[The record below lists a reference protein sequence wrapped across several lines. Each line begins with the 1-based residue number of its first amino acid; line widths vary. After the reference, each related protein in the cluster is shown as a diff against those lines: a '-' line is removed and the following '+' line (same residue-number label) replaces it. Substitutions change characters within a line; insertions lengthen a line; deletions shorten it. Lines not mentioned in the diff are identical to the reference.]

1 MTIDRIPHVYRLFLC
16 SSHGTQMNGSVY
28 DVQFRNIQLPVD
40 AVSHHADDRWFVF
53 AEAFVTDDTVKGGG
67 ASAIPFAVVTDL
79 PILNASSNLP
89 DGSIPVVV
97 LGPAQ
102 DLNTTCVQLDGVGH
116 KLLGPP
122 SQMFQSNSLR
132 VRVVG
137 IDGSILSN
145 DAGQVWSISLSI
157 YRLGYK

>member
-1 MTIDRIPHVYRLFLC
+1 VYRLYLC
-16 SSHGTQMNGSVY
+16 SSYGTQQNGSVY

-40 AVSHHADDRWFVF
+40 AVAHHADDRWFVF
-53 AEAFVTDDTVKGGG
+53 AESFMTSATVKGGG
-67 ASAIPFAVVTDL
+67 QNAIPFAVVTDL

-89 DGSIPVVV
+89 NGAAPLVV
-97 LGPAQ
+97 LGTYQ
-102 DLNTTCVQLDGVGH
+102 DLSTTCVQLDGVGH
-116 KLLGPP
+116 RLSGPP

-137 IDGSILSN
+137 IDGSNIGS
-145 DAGQVWSISLSI
+145 DTGQVWSISLSI